1 MQFYNTPFVFLNS
14 ESKYMY
20 NHALTH
26 IIKDCLLLCRSGS
39 MKRSQLNIVLHVIMY
54 ILSVVHVIII
64 IFFFRLKHRRTNG
77 NWRGGGRGGNWRG
90 GGRGSSDRDHESMR
104 RCKQIRLFVQVAGTK
119 RTLSNPNKSP
129 DQGRLRLRQRATM
142 NRKAKPKAKAKSEGK
157 QTKGKNDERNSHVF
171 KTILTFKLSWIR
183 QTKMTHVR
191 RGREALPK
199 MIMRVMRI
207 RGPNGVK

>member
-90 GGRGSSDRDHESMR
+90 GGRGSSDRDHESMQCVGANR
-104 RCKQIRLFVQVAGTK
+104 SGCLSKLRVPRERCQT
-119 RTLSNPNKSP
+119 
-129 DQGRLRLRQRATM
+129 
-142 NRKAKPKAKAKSEGK
+142 
-157 QTKGKNDERNSHVF
+157 QTKA
-171 KTILTFKLSWIR
+171 
-183 QTKMTHVR
+183 QTKVVFVFVR
-191 RGREALPK
+191 ERP
-199 MIMRVMRI
+199 
-207 RGPNGVK
+207 